1 MGVKF
6 NALHQLFCQRQYLV
20 FCSQSV
26 VNGDAAGNLLKVQ
39 ELGMLPSVSKLHFQ
53 RQCVPFKIILLDAP
67 DKLQHRVVQMDG
79 NS

>member
-6 NALHQLFCQRQYLV
+6 HALHQLFCQRQYLV

-39 ELGMLPSVSKLHFQ
+39 ELYFQ
-53 RQCVPFKIILLDAP
+53 RQCASLEVVLLDAS
-67 DKLQHRVVQMDG
+67 DQFQYCVIQVDG
-79 NS
+79 DS